1 MIRIYY
7 RHVSG
12 TLVKDFPKQQLSA
25 ALRDGSASLWV
36 DLLDPTEEEYRE
48 ILTQIFQ
55 FHPLA
60 VEDAA
65 QSLLIPKLDDY
76 RRYLFLVIHTV
87 HPGQTPLEME
97 SSEMDIFLGVN
108 FLVTIHEQ
116 RLESVEHFWADTSLH
131 EAEGLS
137 RGAAMLLY
145 DLLSLQMERLGR
157 LLDNFERELEDLSGE
172 ILLGRQF
179 SNQRL
184 AHLLTANN
192 SALRLN
198 RVLRPQRDVMQKLAG
213 SEYGPIPSSARLYFA
228 DIYDHLAR
236 TAGLVESMREMV
248 RNTLD
253 IHMALANNR
262 MNEIIKVLTIISTI
276 FMPLSFL
283 AAVYGMNFDY
293 MPELGWAWAYPL
305 IWLIFLGVAFGLL
318 RLFRERGW
326 L

>member
-12 TLVKDFPKQQLSA
+12 TLVKDFPRQQLAA

-36 DLLDPTEEEYRE
+36 DLLAPTEEECQE

-60 VEDAA
+60 VEDTV

-76 RRYLFLVIHTV
+76 RRYLFLVIHAIQ
-87 HPGQTPLEME
+87 PGQTPLELS
-97 SSEMDIFLGVN
+97 SSEVDIFLGAN
-108 FLVTIHEQ
+108 FLVTVHDQ
-116 RLESVEHFWADTSLH
+116 PLGSVEHFWEDASLH
-131 EAEGLS
+131 ETEGLS
-137 RGAAMLLY
+137 RGVSMLLY
-145 DLLSLQMERLGR
+145 DLLSMQVDRLGR
-157 LLDNFERELEDLSGE
+157 VLDNFERELEDLSAE
-172 ILLGRQF
+172 ILVGRHF

-198 RVLRPQRDVMQKLAG
+198 RMLRPQRDVMQKLAT
-213 SEYGPIPSSARLYFA
+213 SEYSPIPFSARLYFG

-236 TAGLVESMREMV
+236 MTGLVESMREMV
-248 RNTLD
+248 RNTVD

-283 AAVYGMNFDY
+283 AAVYGMNFEY

-305 IWLIFLGVAFGLL
+305 IWLIFVGVAFSLL
-318 RLFRERGW
+318 RLFRKRGW